1 MWSEGR
7 LETDNSAEGFCLA
20 VCSKEA
26 GVMSPL
32 RCDALTSINRT
43 QHCQLNIKK
52 APEEMHRDTNHP
64 GTSNEYYKETGGF
77 LRTQKILLSRSFAQL
92 V

>member
-7 LETDNSAEGFCLA
+7 LETDNSAEGFCL
-20 VCSKEA
+20 A

-43 QHCQLNIKK
+43 QHCELNIKK
-52 APEEMHRDTNHP
+52 APEETHRDTNHP

>member
-1 MWSEGR
+1 
-7 LETDNSAEGFCLA
+7 
-20 VCSKEA
+20 
-26 GVMSPL
+26 
-32 RCDALTSINRT
+32 
-43 QHCQLNIKK
+43 
-52 APEEMHRDTNHP
+52 MHSDTNHP